1 MSAPAYY
8 EWRLG
13 AALLLAQLQA
23 TLARLDIGTTGNACV
38 RLYTTAR
45 PEEMGV
51 SPAPWLEI
59 PLARPAG
66 MIAEGLLVLQPQSV
80 AGTMVLTSGVPRW
93 AELVAA
99 DGAVLAEG
107 GVTAEGVG
115 GCFEV
120 AGGTVPDGEVA
131 PVFYAGGLVTLTGSA
146 LG

>member
-8 EWRLG
+8 EWRLSG
-13 AALLLAQLQA
+13 ALLLAQLQA

-38 RLYTTAR
+38 RLYTTNR
-45 PEEMGV
+45 PEEMGA
-51 SPAPWLEI
+51 SLAPWLEI

-66 MIAEGLLVLQPQSV
+66 VIADGLLVLQPQSV
-80 AGTMVLTSGVPRW
+80 AGTMVLTSGVPKW

-107 GVTAEGVG
+107 GVTADGVG

>member
-1 MSAPAYY
+1 MTAPAYY

-23 TLARLDIGTTGNACV
+23 TLARLDIGAAGNACV
-38 RLYTTAR
+38 RLYATAR
-45 PEEMGV
+45 PEEMGG

-66 MIAEGLLVLQPQSV
+66 VIAGGLLVLQPQSV
-80 AGTMVLTSGVPRW
+80 AGTMVLTSGVPKW

-107 GVTAEGVG
+107 GDTAEGVG

-120 AGGTVPDGEVA
+120 AGGTVPEGEVA
-131 PVFYAGGLVTLTGSA
+131 PMFYAGGLVTLTGSA

>member
-1 MSAPAYY
+1 MTAPAYY

-13 AALLLAQLQA
+13 SALLLAQLQA

-45 PEEMGV
+45 PEAMGA

-66 MIAEGLLVLQPQSV
+66 VIVEGLLVLQPHSLGGV
-80 AGTMVLTSGVPRW
+80 MVLTSGIPRW

-120 AGGTVPDGEVA
+120 AGGTVPEGEVA
-131 PVFYAGGLVTLTGSA
+131 PQFYAGGLVTLTGSA

>member
-1 MSAPAYY
+1 MTAPAYD

-13 AALLLAQLQA
+13 GALLLAQLQA
-23 TLARLDIGTTGNACV
+23 TLARLEIGTTGNACV
-38 RLYTTAR
+38 RLYTTAL
-45 PEEMGV
+45 PEEMGA
-51 SPAPWLEI
+51 SPVPWLEI

-66 MIAEGLLVLQPQSV
+66 VIADGLLVLQPQSV
-80 AGTMVLTSGVPRW
+80 TGTMVLTSGVPRW
-93 AELVAA
+93 AELLAA

-131 PVFYAGGLVTLTGSA
+131 PMFYAGGLVTLTGSA

>member
-1 MSAPAYY
+1 MTAPAYY

-13 AALLLAQLQA
+13 SALLLAQLQA
-23 TLARLDIGTTGNACV
+23 TLARLDIGATGNACV

-45 PEEMGV
+45 PEEMGT

-66 MIAEGLLVLQPQSV
+66 VIADGLLVLQPQGV
-80 AGTMVLTSGVPRW
+80 AGTMVLTSGVPKW

-107 GVTAEGVG
+107 GVTADGVG

>member
-1 MSAPAYY
+1 MTAPAYY

-13 AALLLAQLQA
+13 GALLLAQLQA
-23 TLARLDIGTTGNACV
+23 TLSRLDIGTTGNACV

-45 PEEMGV
+45 PEEMGT

-66 MIAEGLLVLQPQSV
+66 VIADGLLSLQPQSM
-80 AGTMVLTSGVPRW
+80 AGVMVLTGGVPKW

-120 AGGTVPDGEVA
+120 AGGTVPEGEVA

>member
-1 MSAPAYY
+1 MTAPAYY

-45 PEEMGV
+45 PDEMGA

-66 MIAEGLLVLQPQSV
+66 VIADGLLVLQPKDA
-80 AGTMVLTSGVPRW
+80 AGTMVLTSGVPKW

-107 GVTAEGVG
+107 GVTAAGVG

-120 AGGTVPDGEVA
+120 AGGTVPEGEVA

>member
-1 MSAPAYY
+1 MTAPAYY

-38 RLYTTAR
+38 RIYITAR
-45 PEEMGV
+45 PDEMGS
-51 SPAPWLEI
+51 SPVPWLEI
-59 PLARPAG
+59 PLARFAG
-66 MIAEGLLVLQPQSV
+66 VIADGLLVLQKQSV
-80 AGTMVLTSGVPRW
+80 AGTMVLTSGVPKW

-99 DGAVLAEG
+99 DGVVLAEG

>member
-1 MSAPAYY
+1 MTAPAHY

-23 TLARLDIGTTGNACV
+23 TLVRLDIGTTGNACV
-38 RLYTTAR
+38 RIYTTAR

-51 SPAPWLEI
+51 SSVPWLEI

-66 MIAEGLLVLQPQSV
+66 IITDGLLVLAPQDV
-80 AGTMVLTSGVPRW
+80 AGTMVLTSGVPKW
-93 AELVAA
+93 AELVAT
-99 DGAVLAEG
+99 DGVVLAEG

-120 AGGTVPDGEVA
+120 AGGTVPEGELA
-131 PVFYAGGLVTLTGSA
+131 PQFYAGGIVTLTGSA

>member
-1 MSAPAYY
+1 MTAPAYY

-13 AALLLAQLQA
+13 VALLLAQLQA

-45 PEEMGV
+45 PEEMGT

-66 MIAEGLLVLQPQSV
+66 VIADGLLSLQPQSM
-80 AGTMVLTSGVPRW
+80 AGVMVLTGGVPKW

-120 AGGTVPDGEVA
+120 AGGTVPEGEVA

>member
-8 EWRLG
+8 EWRLSG
-13 AALLLAQLQA
+13 ALLLAQLQA
-23 TLARLDIGTTGNACV
+23 TLVRLDIGTTGNACV
-38 RLYTTAR
+38 RMYTTPR

-66 MIAEGLLVLQPQSV
+66 VIADGVLVLQPQNA
-80 AGTMVLTSGVPRW
+80 AGTMVLSSGVPKW

-99 DGAVLAEG
+99 DGVVLAEG

-120 AGGTVPDGEVA
+120 AGGTVPEGEVA
-131 PVFYAGGLVTLTGSA
+131 PMFYAGGLVTLTGSA

>member
-1 MSAPAYY
+1 MTDPAYY

-13 AALLLAQLQA
+13 GALLLAQLQA
-23 TLARLDIGTTGNACV
+23 TLARLDIGATGNAAV

-45 PEEMGV
+45 PDTMGV
-51 SPAPWLEI
+51 SPAHWLEI

-66 MIAEGLLVLQPQSV
+66 VIADGLLVLQPQNA
-80 AGTMVLTSGVPRW
+80 AGVMVLASGIPRW

-107 GVTAEGVG
+107 GVTAAGVG

-120 AGGTVPDGEVA
+120 AGGTVPEGEVA
-131 PVFYAGGLVTLTGSA
+131 PQFYAGGIVTLTGSA

>member
-1 MSAPAYY
+1 MTTPAYY

-23 TLARLDIGTTGNACV
+23 TLVRLDIGTTGSACV
-38 RLYTTAR
+38 RLYTTPR
-45 PEEMGV
+45 PEEMGG

-66 MIAEGLLVLQPQSV
+66 VIADGLLSLQPQSV
-80 AGTMVLTSGVPRW
+80 AGIMVLTGGVPKW

-99 DGAVLAEG
+99 DGVVLAEG

-120 AGGTVPDGEVA
+120 AGGTVPEGEVA
-131 PVFYAGGLVTLTGSA
+131 PQFYAGGLVTLTGSA

>member
-38 RLYTTAR
+38 RLYTTTR
-45 PEEMGV
+45 PEEMGT

-66 MIAEGLLVLQPQSV
+66 VIADGLLSLQPQSV
-80 AGTMVLTSGVPRW
+80 AGTMVLTSGVPKW

-120 AGGTVPDGEVA
+120 AGGTVPEGEVA
-131 PVFYAGGLVTLTGSA
+131 PHFYAGGLVTLTGSA

>member
-8 EWRLG
+8 EWRLSG
-13 AALLLAQLQA
+13 ALLLAQLQA

-38 RLYTTAR
+38 RLYSTAR
-45 PEEMGV
+45 PEDMGA

-59 PLARPAG
+59 PLAQPAG
-66 MIAEGLLVLQPQSV
+66 VIADGLLVLQPQSV
-80 AGTMVLTSGVPRW
+80 AGTMVLTSGVPKW

-99 DGAVLAEG
+99 DGVVLAEG

-131 PVFYAGGLVTLTGSA
+131 PQFYAGGLVTLTGSA

>member
-1 MSAPAYY
+1 MTAPAYY

-13 AALLLAQLQA
+13 GALLLAQLQA
-23 TLARLDIGTTGNACV
+23 TLARLDIGTEGNAAV

-45 PEEMGV
+45 PEDMGT

-59 PLARPAG
+59 RLARPAG
-66 MIAEGLLVLQPQSV
+66 VIADGLLVLQPQSV
-80 AGTMVLTSGVPRW
+80 AGTMVLTSGVPKW

-120 AGGTVPDGEVA
+120 AGGSVPDGEVA

>member
-1 MSAPAYY
+1 MTAPAYY
-8 EWRLG
+8 EWRLSG
-13 AALLLAQLQA
+13 ALLLAQLQA
-23 TLARLDIGTTGNACV
+23 TLARLDIGAAGQACV
-38 RLYTTAR
+38 RMYTTAR
-45 PEEMGV
+45 PEEMGA

-66 MIAEGLLVLQPQSV
+66 MIADGLLVLQPQSV
-80 AGTMVLTSGVPRW
+80 TGTMVMATGVPTW

-120 AGGTVPDGEVA
+120 AGGTVPEGALA
-131 PVFYAGGLVTLTGSA
+131 PVFYAGGLVTLAGSA

>member
-1 MSAPAYY
+1 MTVPAYY

-45 PEEMGV
+45 PEEMGT

-66 MIAEGLLVLQPQSV
+66 TIADGLLVLQPQNL
-80 AGTMVLTSGVPRW
+80 AGTMVLTSGVPKW

-107 GVTAEGVG
+107 GVTADGVG

>member
-1 MSAPAYY
+1 MTAPAYY

-13 AALLLAQLQA
+13 TALLLAQLQA

-38 RLYTTAR
+38 RLYTTSR
-45 PEEMGV
+45 PESMGT

-59 PLARPAG
+59 PLARPSGAVVD
-66 MIAEGLLVLQPQSV
+66 GLLVLQPQSV
-80 AGTMVLTSGVPRW
+80 AGTMVLTSGVPKW

-115 GCFEV
+115 GCFEI
-120 AGGTVPDGEVA
+120 AGGQVPEGELA
-131 PVFYAGGLVTLTGSA
+131 PHFYAGGLVTLTGSA

>member
-1 MSAPAYY
+1 MTAPAYY

-13 AALLLAQLQA
+13 AALLQAQLQA

-45 PEEMGV
+45 PESMGT

-59 PLARPAG
+59 PLDRPAG
-66 MIAEGLLVLQPQSV
+66 VIADGLLVLQPQSV
-80 AGTMVLTSGVPRW
+80 AGVMVLTSGVPRW

-120 AGGTVPDGEVA
+120 AGGTVLDGEVA

>member
-1 MSAPAYY
+1 MTAPAYD

-13 AALLLAQLQA
+13 GALLLAQLQA
-23 TLARLDIGTTGNACV
+23 TLARLDIGATGNAAV

-45 PEEMGV
+45 PDTMGV
-51 SPAPWLEI
+51 STAPWLEI

-66 MIAEGLLVLQPQSV
+66 VIADGLLVLQPQNA
-80 AGTMVLTSGVPRW
+80 AGVMVLAGGIPRW

-107 GVTAEGVG
+107 GVTAAGVG

-120 AGGTVPDGEVA
+120 AGGTVPEGEQA
-131 PVFYAGGLVTLTGSA
+131 PQFYAGGIVTLTGSA

>member
-1 MSAPAYY
+1 MTAPAYY

-13 AALLLAQLQA
+13 SALLQAQLQA
-23 TLARLDIGTTGNACV
+23 TLDRLDVGATGHASV

-45 PEEMGV
+45 PDTMGV
-51 SPAPWLEI
+51 SPAPWLDI

-66 MIAEGLLVLQPQSV
+66 VIANGLLVLRPQSLGGV
-80 AGTMVLTSGVPRW
+80 MVLTSGIPRW

-107 GVTAEGVG
+107 GVTADGVG

-120 AGGTVPDGEVA
+120 AGGTVPEGEIA
-131 PVFYAGGLVTLTGSA
+131 PQFYAGGIVTLTGSA

>member
-1 MSAPAYY
+1 MTAPAYY

-13 AALLLAQLQA
+13 GALLLAQLQA
-23 TLARLDIGTTGNACV
+23 TLARLDIGATGNAAV

-45 PEEMGV
+45 PDTMGV
-51 SPAPWLEI
+51 STAPWLEI

-66 MIAEGLLVLQPQSV
+66 VIADGLLVLQPQNA
-80 AGTMVLTSGVPRW
+80 AGVMVLAGGIPRW

-107 GVTAEGVG
+107 GVTAAGVG

-120 AGGTVPDGEVA
+120 AGGTVPEGEQA
-131 PVFYAGGLVTLTGSA
+131 PQFYAGGIVTLTGSA

>member
-1 MSAPAYY
+1 MTAPAYY

-45 PEEMGV
+45 PEEMGA

-66 MIAEGLLVLQPQSV
+66 VITDGLLVLQPQSV
-80 AGTMVLTSGVPRW
+80 AGTMVLTSGVPKW

-120 AGGTVPDGEVA
+120 AGGQVPEGEVA
-131 PVFYAGGLVTLTGSA
+131 PMFYAGGLVTLTGSA

>member
-1 MSAPAYY
+1 MTAPAYY

-38 RLYTTAR
+38 RLYTTTR
-45 PEEMGV
+45 PEEMGG

-66 MIAEGLLVLQPQSV
+66 VIADGLLVLQPQSV
-80 AGTMVLTSGVPRW
+80 AGTMVLTSGVPKW

-107 GVTAEGVG
+107 GVTADGVG

-120 AGGTVPDGEVA
+120 AGGTVPEGEVA
-131 PVFYAGGLVTLTGSA
+131 PHFYAGGLVTLTGSA

>member
-1 MSAPAYY
+1 MTAPAYY

-13 AALLLAQLQA
+13 GALLLAQLQA
-23 TLARLDIGTTGNACV
+23 TLARLDIGATGNACV

-45 PEEMGV
+45 PEDMGT

-66 MIAEGLLVLQPQSV
+66 VIADGLLVLQPQSV

-99 DGAVLAEG
+99 DGTVLAEG

-120 AGGTVPDGEVA
+120 AGGTVPDGEVV

>member
-1 MSAPAYY
+1 MTAPAHN

-13 AALLLAQLQA
+13 GALLLAQLQA
-23 TLARLDIGTTGNACV
+23 TLARLNVGSEGSACV
-38 RLYTTAR
+38 RMYTTSR
-45 PEEMGV
+45 PEEMGA
-51 SPAPWLEI
+51 SPTPWLEI

-66 MIAEGLLVLQPQSV
+66 TIVDGLLVLQPQSV
-80 AGTMVLTSGVPRW
+80 AGVMVLTGGVPKW

-107 GVTAEGVG
+107 GVTAAGAG

-120 AGGTVPDGEVA
+120 AGGTVPEGEQA
-131 PVFYAGGLVTLTGSA
+131 PQFYAGGIVTLTGSA

>member
-1 MSAPAYY
+1 MTAPAYD

-13 AALLLAQLQA
+13 GALLLAQLQA
-23 TLARLDIGTTGNACV
+23 TLTRLDIGATGNAAV

-45 PEEMGV
+45 PDTMGV
-51 SPAPWLEI
+51 STAPWLEI

-66 MIAEGLLVLQPQSV
+66 VIADGLLVLQPQNA
-80 AGTMVLTSGVPRW
+80 AGVMVLAGGIPRW

-107 GVTAEGVG
+107 GVTAAGVG

>member
-1 MSAPAYY
+1 MTAPAYY

-23 TLARLDIGTTGNACV
+23 TLARLDIGAAGNACV

-45 PEEMGV
+45 PEEMGT

-59 PLARPAG
+59 ALARPAG
-66 MIAEGLLVLQPQSV
+66 VIADGLLVLQPQSV
-80 AGTMVLTSGVPRW
+80 AGTMVLTSGVPKW

-120 AGGTVPDGEVA
+120 AGGQVPEGEVA
-131 PVFYAGGLVTLTGSA
+131 PYFYAGGLVTLTGSA

>member
-1 MSAPAYY
+1 MTAPAYY

-13 AALLLAQLQA
+13 GALLLAQLQA
-23 TLARLDIGTTGNACV
+23 TLARLDIGSEGNACV

-45 PEEMGV
+45 PDEMGA

-59 PLARPAG
+59 PLSRPAG
-66 MIAEGLLVLQPQSV
+66 VIAGGLLVLQPQSA
-80 AGTMVLTSGVPRW
+80 AGTMVLTSGVPKW

-99 DGAVLAEG
+99 DGVVLAEG

>member
-1 MSAPAYY
+1 MTVPAYY

-23 TLARLDIGTTGNACV
+23 TLARLDIGATGNACV

-45 PEEMGV
+45 PEEMGA

-66 MIAEGLLVLQPQSV
+66 VIADGLLSLQPQSMV
-80 AGTMVLTSGVPRW
+80 GVMVLTGGVPKW

-120 AGGTVPDGEVA
+120 AGGTVPEGEVA

>member
-1 MSAPAYY
+1 MTAPAHY

-38 RLYTTAR
+38 RLYTTTR

-66 MIAEGLLVLQPQSV
+66 LIADGLLVLQPQSV
-80 AGTMVLTSGVPRW
+80 AGTMVLTSGVPKW

>member
-1 MSAPAYY
+1 MTVPAHY

-13 AALLLAQLQA
+13 AALLLVQLQA
-23 TLARLDIGTTGNACV
+23 TLARLDVGTTGNACV
-38 RLYTTAR
+38 RMYTTAR
-45 PEEMGV
+45 SEEIGS

-59 PLARPAG
+59 PLARPVG
-66 MIAEGLLVLQPQSV
+66 VIADGLLVLQPQDAS
-80 AGTMVLTSGVPRW
+80 GTMVLTSGMPKW

-120 AGGTVPDGEVA
+120 AGGTVPEGELA
-131 PVFYAGGLVTLTGSA
+131 PQFYAGGIVTLTGSA

>member
-1 MSAPAYY
+1 MTAPAYY

-13 AALLLAQLQA
+13 GALLLAQLQA

-38 RLYTTAR
+38 RLYTTVR
-45 PEEMGV
+45 PEEMGS

-66 MIAEGLLVLQPQSV
+66 VVVDGLLVLQPQSV
-80 AGTMVLTSGVPRW
+80 AGTMVLTSGVPKW

-99 DGAVLAEG
+99 DGVVLAEG

-120 AGGTVPDGEVA
+120 TGGTVPDGEVA
-131 PVFYAGGLVTLTGSA
+131 PQFYAGGLVTLTGSA

>member
-1 MSAPAYY
+1 MTAPAYD

-13 AALLLAQLQA
+13 GALLLAQLQA
-23 TLARLDIGTTGNACV
+23 TLARLDIGTEGNACV
-38 RLYTTAR
+38 RLYTTTR
-45 PEEMGV
+45 PEDMGT

-66 MIAEGLLVLQPQSV
+66 TIADGLLVLQPQSV

-120 AGGTVPDGEVA
+120 AGGTVPEGEVA
-131 PVFYAGGLVTLTGSA
+131 PHFYAGGLVTLTGSA

>member
-1 MSAPAYY
+1 MTAPAYY

-13 AALLLAQLQA
+13 GPLLQAQLQA
-23 TLARLDIGTTGNACV
+23 TLARLDIGTTGHACV
-38 RLYTTAR
+38 RLYTTSR
-45 PEEMGV
+45 PESMGT

-59 PLARPAG
+59 PLARPSGAVVD
-66 MIAEGLLVLQPQSV
+66 GLLVLQPQSA
-80 AGTMVLTSGVPRW
+80 AGVMVLTSGIPRW

-107 GVTAEGVG
+107 GVTVEGVG

-120 AGGTVPDGEVA
+120 AGGAVPDGEMA
-131 PVFYAGGLVTLTGSA
+131 PQFYAGGLVTLTGSA

>member
-1 MSAPAYY
+1 MTAPAYY

-13 AALLLAQLQA
+13 DVLLLAQLQA
-23 TLARLDIGTTGNACV
+23 TLARLDIGATGNACV

-45 PEEMGV
+45 PEDMGT

-66 MIAEGLLVLQPQSV
+66 TIADGLLVLQPQSV
-80 AGTMVLTSGVPRW
+80 AGTMVLTSGVPKW

-120 AGGTVPDGEVA
+120 AGGTVPEGEVA
-131 PVFYAGGLVTLTGSA
+131 PHFYAGGLVTLTGSA